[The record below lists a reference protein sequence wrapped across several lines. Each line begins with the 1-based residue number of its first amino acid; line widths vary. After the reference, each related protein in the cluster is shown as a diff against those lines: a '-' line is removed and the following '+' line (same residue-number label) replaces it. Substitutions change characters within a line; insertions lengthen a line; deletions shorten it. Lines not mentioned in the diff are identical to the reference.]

1 MEADLSGI
9 FVAVCRAISWPV
21 LHAKVHHVV
30 IGGFAYILQRRDLS
44 GSLNIGM

>member
-21 LHAKVHHVV
+21 LHAQGHHVV
-30 IGGFAYILQRRDLS
+30 IGSFAYVFQWCE
-44 GSLNIGM
+44 LNAIWNKGL

>member
-21 LHAKVHHVV
+21 LHAQGHHVV
-30 IGGFAYILQRRDLS
+30 IGGFAYILQRCEFSANWNKGL
-44 GSLNIGM
+44 